1 MKQTAVNTMREHAAK
16 QYDRLLTEYDTFQID
31 DEYMDCMIAELVP
44 TDIRYSIAEDQGKS
58 IWGLH
63 PIIQSDRVTEAMLKN
78 IIGHLDAIAEW
89 CNAGNELDYYCVY
102 DEATGKIR
110 YTGDNEDWYSDGAGN
125 IVYISE

>member
-1 MKQTAVNTMREHAAK
+1 MKTAVNTMREHAAK

-44 TDIRYSIAEDQGKS
+44 ADIRYSIAEDQGKS

-63 PIIQSDRVTEAMLKN
+63 PIIQSDRVTAEMLED
-78 IIGHLDAIAEW
+78 IVRHLDAIVEW
-89 CNAGNELDYYCVY
+89 CDAGNELDYYCQL
-102 DEATGKIR
+102 DETTGKIR
-110 YTGDNEDWYSDGAGN
+110 YTGDDEDWYSDGDGN